1 MLALPTAVLQ
11 IRSPPPAPAGS
22 PARLLYSRYMGSITG
37 TGGSDTEWQPD
48 ILGDGYRYLTLELGE
63 DDEGPVV
70 ATLVSYTPEPPPPPT
85 LAGRL
90 RRLLHGLRAPVAAEP
105 VHAVLYIHGWSDYF
119 FQTELANFWNRLG
132 VAFYALDLRKYG
144 RSLRPGQS
152 EGFTQDLQ
160 EYDADI
166 DAALAALARD
176 VRGHRGA
183 DTPVRVSLMAHSTGG
198 LVASL
203 WAHRHP
209 GRIEALILNSPW
221 LEMNG
226 SWVVRNATAGLLEPL
241 ARLRPKTRLKVP
253 EMSYYWRSI
262 SREGDGEWDPDPQLK
277 PPNSWPIRA
286 GWIAAVLAG
295 HAQVARG
302 LNIRVPILLM
312 ASATSTTAG
321 PWNEAMKTS
330 DSVLDVN
337 LMVQRGLLLGP
348 QVTVYRFEDAL
359 HDVLLS
365 AGPVRRRVYGKLEQW
380 AHAFLLK
387 G

>member
-1 MLALPTAVLQ
+1 MA
-11 IRSPPPAPAGS
+11 SD
-22 PARLLYSRYMGSITG
+22 TG
-37 TGGSDTEWQPD
+37 TGPGGPQWKPD

-70 ATLVSYTPEPPPPPT
+70 ATLVSYTPKPPPPPSIT
-85 LAGRL
+85 GRV
-90 RRLLHGLRAPVAAEP
+90 RQLLHGLRAPVEPEP

-119 FQTELANFWNRLG
+119 FQTELADFWAGLG

-152 EGFTQDLQ
+152 EGFTLDLQ

-166 DAALAALARD
+166 EAAIAAITAHIRE
-176 VRGHRGA
+176 HRGA
-183 DTPVRVSLMAHSTGG
+183 GTPVRISLMAHSTGG

-203 WAHRHP
+203 WAHRNP

-221 LEMNG
+221 LELGG
-226 SWVVRNATAGLLEPL
+226 SWVVRNATASLLEPL
-241 ARLRPKTRLKVP
+241 ARMRPKARLKVP
-253 EMSYYWRSI
+253 ELTNYWRSI
-262 SREGDGEWDPDPQLK
+262 SSEGDGEWDLDPQLR
-277 PPNSWPIRA
+277 PPASWPIRV
-286 GWIAAVLAG
+286 GWISAVLSG

-302 LNIRVPILLM
+302 LDIRVPILLL
-312 ASATSTTAG
+312 ASARSTVAVS
-321 PWNEAMKTS
+321 WNETMKTS

-348 QVTVYRFEDAL
+348 QVTVYRFENAL

-380 AHAFLLK
+380 ARAFLLK
-387 G
+387 S

>member
-1 MLALPTAVLQ
+1 MSGL
-11 IRSPPPAPAGS
+11 
-22 PARLLYSRYMGSITG
+22 TG
-37 TGGSDTEWQPD
+37 TQAKSTGWKPD
-48 ILGDGYRYLTLELGE
+48 ILGDGYQYLTLELGE

-70 ATLVSYTPEPPPPPT
+70 ATLVCYAPEPPAPPT
-85 LAGRL
+85 LGGRV
-90 RRLLHGLRAPVAAEP
+90 RKLLHGLRAPVAPEP

-119 FQTELANFWNRLG
+119 FQTELAHFWSRLG

-160 EYDADI
+160 DYDVDI
-166 DAALAALARD
+166 EAALAALTGHIRE
-176 VRGHRGA
+176 HRGA
-183 DTPVRVSLMAHSTGG
+183 DAPVRVSLMAHSTGG

-203 WAHRHP
+203 WAHRNP

-221 LEMNG
+221 LEMRG

-241 ARLRPKTRLKVP
+241 ARLRPKARLMVP
-253 EMSYYWRSI
+253 EMTYYWRSI
-262 SREGDGEWDPDPQLK
+262 SREGGEGEWEPDPELK
-277 PPNSWPIRA
+277 PPGSWPIRA
-286 GWIAAVLAG
+286 GWVTAVLAG

-302 LNIRVPILLM
+302 LDIRVPILLL
-312 ASATSTTAG
+312 ASATSTMGGT
-321 PWNEAMKTS
+321 WNEAMKTS

-348 QVTVYRFEDAL
+348 QVTVCRFEDAL

-380 AHAFLLK
+380 ARAFVLK
-387 G
+387 N

>member
-1 MLALPTAVLQ
+1 
-11 IRSPPPAPAGS
+11 
-22 PARLLYSRYMGSITG
+22 MGSTQYMDSFAG
-37 TGGSDTEWQPD
+37 ADGNGSEWKPD
-48 ILGDGYRYLTLELGE
+48 ILGDGYQYLTLELGE
-63 DDEGPVV
+63 DEEGPVV
-70 ATLVSYTPEPPPPPT
+70 ATLVSYSPEPPPPPT
-85 LAGRL
+85 LGGRA
-90 RRLLHGLRAPVAAEP
+90 RRLLHGLRAPVAPEP

-119 FQTELANFWNRLG
+119 FQTELARFWSRLG

-160 EYDADI
+160 DYDADI
-166 DAALAALARD
+166 EAALAALTGH
-176 VRGHRGA
+176 VREHLGA
-183 DTPVRVSLMAHSTGG
+183 DTPVRVSMMAHSTGG

-221 LEMNG
+221 LEMTG

-253 EMSYYWRSI
+253 EMTNYWRSI
-262 SREGDGEWDPDPQLK
+262 SREGDGEWDPDPELK
-277 PPNSWPIRA
+277 PRNSWPIRA
-286 GWIAAVLAG
+286 GWITAVLAG
-295 HAQVARG
+295 HAQVAHG
-302 LNIRVPILLM
+302 LDIRVPILLM
-312 ASATSTTAG
+312 ASATSTMAG

-330 DSVLDVN
+330 DSILDVH

-348 QVTVYRFEDAL
+348 QVTVCRFEDAL

-380 AHAFLLK
+380 ARAFMLK